1 MKNEKIKNKVLV
13 VAAHPDDEV
22 LGCCGAI
29 ARHSVEGDEV
39 WVLILSE
46 GFMARKGEFAK
57 ERKKGLKILRK
68 SAKKASKTL
77 GVGRLIL
84 KDFPDNKFDSVA
96 LLDIIQSIE
105 SVMSEFKPNIVYTH
119 DYSDVNID
127 HRRVAEAVE
136 SATRPMKHSLVN
148 QVLAFEVPSS
158 SEWNFAKRSFFR
170 ANVFIDIKNQIN
182 KKVTALEHYS
192 SEIRNFPHPRSID
205 YVRALAIVRGGQ
217 SGFIAAEGFSLIYKR
232 E

>member
-1 MKNEKIKNKVLV
+1 MKNEKNKVLV
-13 VAAHPDDEV
+13 IAAHPDDEV
-22 LGCCGAI
+22 LGCGGAI
-29 ARHSVEGDEV
+29 ARHFMEGDEV
-39 WVLILSE
+39 WVLILGE
-46 GFMARKGEFAK
+46 GVMARKGEFAK
-57 ERKKGLKILRK
+57 ERKKGLKILRE

-105 SVMSEFKPNIVYTH
+105 LVMSEFKPNIVYTH

-136 SATRPMKHSLVN
+136 SATRPMNNSFVD

-158 SEWNFAKRSFFR
+158 SEWNFARQSFFR
-170 ANVFIDIKNQIN
+170 ANVFINTKNQID
-182 KKVTALEHYS
+182 KKITALKCYT
-192 SEIRNFPHPRSID
+192 SEIRDFPHPRSVE
-205 YVRALAIVRGGQ
+205 YVKALASVRGGQ
-217 SGFIAAEGFSLIYKR
+217 SGFIVAEGFSLIYKR